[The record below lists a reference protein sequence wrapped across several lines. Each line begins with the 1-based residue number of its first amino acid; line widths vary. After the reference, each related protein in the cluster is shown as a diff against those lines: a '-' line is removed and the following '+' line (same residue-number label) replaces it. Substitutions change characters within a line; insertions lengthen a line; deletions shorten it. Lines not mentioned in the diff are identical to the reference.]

1 MEHLNEHVVKIHPRK
16 GFSSVNFA
24 ELFEYRYLL
33 YLFVW
38 RDVKTR
44 YKQSYIGLIWILLQ
58 PLATMVIYSVFFGYL
73 ARFPSEGV
81 PYPVYILA
89 GITCWQFF
97 SRSLTSV
104 STSLADQQALLS
116 KIYFPRLLAP
126 VAALLSSLSDLAVLF
141 LLLLC
146 VMVIFGVPP
155 SFNMVVAFGYLILLG
170 ILALAIGLILTGLDA
185 LIRDVRHGLALVTQ
199 LWYFASPIIYPIELV
214 PEQFRF
220 YYLLNPTTPLV
231 QGFRWALLGGGVAAP
246 PAWAVITS
254 ACVTIVLMLIGL
266 MLFQRLERTIVDHI

>member
-1 MEHLNEHVVKIHPRK
+1 MEHTNEHVVKIHPRK

-33 YLFVW
+33 YLFIW

-44 YKQSYIGLIWILLQ
+44 YKQSYIGVIWILLQ
-58 PLATMVIYSVFFGYL
+58 PVATMVIYSVFFGYL

-97 SRSLTSV
+97 SRSLSSV

-126 VAALLSSLSDLAVLF
+126 IAALLSSLTDLAVLF
-141 LLLLC
+141 ALLLC

-170 ILALAIGLILTGLDA
+170 LLALAIGLILTGLDA

-214 PEQFRF
+214 PQQFRF

-231 QGFRWALLGGGVAAP
+231 QGFRWALLGGDVAAP
-246 PAWAVITS
+246 PTWAVLNS
-254 ACVTIVLMLIGL
+254 ACVIVVLMLIGT

>member
-1 MEHLNEHVVKIHPRK
+1 MEHTNEHVVKIHSRK

-44 YKQSYIGLIWILLQ
+44 YKQSYIGIIWILLQ
-58 PLATMVIYSVFFGYL
+58 PLATMIIYSVFFGYL

-126 VAALLSSLSDLAVLF
+126 IAALFSSLSDLAVLF
-141 LLLLC
+141 LMLLC

-170 ILALAIGLILTGLDA
+170 LLALAIGLILTGLDA
-185 LIRDVRHGLALVTQ
+185 LLRDVRHGLALLTQ

-254 ACVTIVLMLIGL
+254 ICVIIVLMLIGAL
-266 MLFQRLERTIVDHI
+266 LFQRLERTIVDHI

>member
-1 MEHLNEHVVKIHPRK
+1 MEPTNEHVVKIHPRK
-16 GFSSVNFA
+16 GVASVNFA

-33 YLFVW
+33 YLFIW

-44 YKQSYIGLIWILLQ
+44 YKQSYIGIVWILLQ

-97 SRSLTSV
+97 SRSLISV

-126 VAALLSSLSDLAVLF
+126 IAALLSSLSDLAVLF
-141 LLLLC
+141 MMLLC

-155 SFNMVVAFGYLILLG
+155 SFNMIIAFGYLIMLG
-170 ILALAIGLILTGLDA
+170 LLALAIGLILTGLDA

-214 PEQFRF
+214 PEKFKV

-231 QGFRWALLGGGVAAP
+231 QGFRWALLGGNVAAP
-246 PAWAVITS
+246 PAWAVANS
-254 ACVTIVLMLIGL
+254 ACVIIILMLIGT